1 MKLSESAI
9 FGAIVVVAVFLGTLL
24 GTWITS
30 SKPNNVSKFNLTE
43 DAIAKDLDGRV
54 LSLALG
60 QVWPFDSSQNI
71 TVKIDKKKPLDEY
84 VVIVAE
90 VNAVAPVQR
99 EETSS
104 VPKEQ
109 FSTNPSG
116 KDTPKTPAKLPSKLH
131 LRGMIKLTYENFDG
145 NWYLISIENLSLKAF
160 PID

>member
-9 FGAIVVVAVFLGTLL
+9 FGVFVLVAVFLGTVL
-24 GTWITS
+24 GTYVTS
-30 SKPNNVSKFNLTE
+30 SKPNNVSKFNVTE
-43 DAIAKDLDGRV
+43 DAIAKDLDGRA
-54 LSLALG
+54 LSLAMG

-71 TVKIDKKKPLDEY
+71 TVKVDKKKPLDEY

-90 VNAVAPVQR
+90 VNAVAPVQQ
-99 EETSS
+99 ETSS

-131 LRGMIKLTYENFDG
+131 LRGMVKLTYELFDN
-145 NWYLISIENLSLKAF
+145 NWYLISAENLSLKAF

>member
-9 FGAIVVVAVFLGTLL
+9 FGGFVLVAVFLGTVL
-24 GTWITS
+24 GTYVTS

-43 DAIAKDLDGRV
+43 DAIAKDLDGRA

-84 VVIVAE
+84 VIIVAE
-90 VNAVAPVQR
+90 VNAVAPVQQ
-99 EETSS
+99 EAASTA
-104 VPKEQ
+104 PKEQ

-116 KDTPKTPAKLPSKLH
+116 KDAPKNPAKLPSKLH
-131 LRGMIKLTYENFDG
+131 LRGMVKLTYELFDS
-145 NWYLISIENLSLKAF
+145 NWYLISAENLSLKAF

>member
-1 MKLSESAI
+1 MTKLSESAI
-9 FGAIVVVAVFLGTLL
+9 FGAFVLVAVFLGTVL
-24 GTWITS
+24 GTYVTS

-43 DAIAKDLDGRV
+43 DAIAKDLDGRA

-71 TVKIDKKKPLDEY
+71 MVKVDKKKPLDEY

-90 VNAVAPVQR
+90 VNAVAPVQQ
-99 EETSS
+99 ETSS
-104 VPKEQ
+104 APKEQ

-131 LRGMIKLTYENFDG
+131 LRGMVKLTYELFDN
-145 NWYLISIENLSLKAF
+145 NWYLISAENLSLKAF

>member
-1 MKLSESAI
+1 MTKLSESAI
-9 FGAIVVVAVFLGTLL
+9 FGAFVFVAVFLGTVV
-24 GTWITS
+24 GTYVTS
-30 SKPNNVSKFNLTE
+30 SKPNNVSKFNVTE
-43 DAIAKDLDGRV
+43 DAIAKDLDGRA
-54 LSLALG
+54 LSLAMG

-90 VNAVAPVQR
+90 VNAVAPVQQ
-99 EETSS
+99 ETSS
-104 VPKEQ
+104 APKEQ

-131 LRGMIKLTYENFDG
+131 LRGMVKLTYELFDN
-145 NWYLISIENLSLKAF
+145 NWYLISAENLSLKAF